1 MMLRTLLF
9 NQLGTYSLALT
20 LKKHASQEGEA
31 EKLWLEAGPRLI
43 RERSTVRASP
53 YAA

>member
-1 MMLRTLLF
+1 MF
-9 NQLGTYSLALT
+9 NQLGTYNMALT
-20 LKKHASQEGEA
+20 LKKHATQAASA